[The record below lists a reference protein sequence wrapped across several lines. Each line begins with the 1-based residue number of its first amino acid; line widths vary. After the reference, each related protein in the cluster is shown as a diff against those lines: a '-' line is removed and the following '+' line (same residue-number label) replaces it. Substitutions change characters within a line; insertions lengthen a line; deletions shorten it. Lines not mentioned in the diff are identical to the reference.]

1 MVSHCLYV
9 HECIAGKVI
18 SRPGVAG
25 NTPVQNLQ
33 DYGSS
38 QNTQGQS
45 SKINVESK

>member
-1 MVSHCLYV
+1 MFNVR
-9 HECIAGKVI
+9 IAGKVI

-38 QNTQGQS
+38 TQGQT
-45 SKINVESK
+45 SKINVESKSI